1 MTKIHN
7 EEDSLYFKIRHERAI
22 AAAAEIVVEIATR
35 ASQVTASFDVD
46 RNWKSIWIADISVRV
61 KVYAKTWP
69 ANQIPP
75 SYYAGKIAVAFFNG
89 AERSN
94 NKFHFGIYYDCF
106 AADAAE
112 LCGWH
117 IDPAC
122 KRMKRKAF
130 RNALNIVL
138 ANYEGFI
145 MATAERLMSMMSSD
159 DYAEI
164 FWISNSGSI
173 ESKDFELW
181 EEV

>member
-1 MTKIHN
+1 MHN
-7 EEDSLYFKIRHERAI
+7 EEDSLYFKVRHERAI
-22 AAAAEIVVEIATR
+22 AAAAEILVEFVTR
-35 ASQVTASFDVD
+35 ASQVVATFDVD

-61 KVYAKTWP
+61 KTYAKTWP
-69 ANQIPP
+69 ANKIPP
-75 SYYAGKIAVAFFNG
+75 SYYAGKIAVSFFNG

-94 NKFHFGIYYDCF
+94 HKFHFGIYYDCF

-112 LCGWH
+112 LLGWH

-130 RNALNIVL
+130 RDALNIVI

-145 MATAERLMSMMSSD
+145 LATAERFVSMMRND

-164 FWISNSGSI
+164 FWMSDSGSI
-173 ESKDFELW
+173 ESKELQ
-181 EEV
+181 EEE